1 MSGLPSLSRPRISW
15 RPLRAV
21 PLVLVLL
28 LATADVAA
36 AAKPPPDTV
45 IDSGPAA
52 LAKSTSGSF
61 TFHSTDKT
69 ATFTCR
75 LDGSAWVACAS
86 STTFSGLAAGTHNF
100 SVDASAGGIADPP
113 PAPARWTID
122 LTAPTPPPHL
132 GGSSPPPAPLS
143 LPWAPRA
150 H

>member
-52 LAKSTSGSF
+52 LTKSTSGSF

-69 ATFTCR
+69 ATFTCQ

-86 STTFSGLAAGTHNF
+86 PTTFSGIAASTHNL
-100 SVDASAGGIADPP
+100 SVDASVGGIADPTPATAGRPLHLTAP
-113 PAPARWTID
+113 PAPPHPLGSR
-122 LTAPTPPPHL
+122 PPP
-132 GGSSPPPAPLS
+132 
-143 LPWAPRA
+143 
-150 H
+150 